1 MSIESKFNSNNLLT
15 KIAYVYNLL
24 NGKKLDGKNAIYN
37 SNFKKA
43 RYSAILLAAVTL
55 DIFKEEPCPT
65 DCNRYNFYGLNK
77 VAKKLELE
85 FDRTRIA
92 KKIYEE
98 MVKSGE
104 VKIENIENKEY
115 ICITEKGKE
124 ICQKHLEELHL
135 LRNYFEAIPAMQEKY
150 NEKPYPNY
158 LSKGLPSPSSIDP
171 KIEKTVEEL
180 INSISEGSTS
190 KNKKALVIGISDYT
204 HLQTLRFCKNDGEEM
219 FNILNSLG
227 YEIADNL
234 IGYVKWDVMRDAIFD
249 FFVDSEIKPS
259 DTLIFYYSGHGIPDS
274 NGDIYLSTSEIHPN
288 YPRRRGFSF
297 DDLTRLMQDCIST
310 KIVVILDSCYSGS
323 AKVSKG
329 HEDDV
334 VKIAS
339 AAIQRRASGM
349 DTGEGRCIL
358 AASQALQE
366 AYILEEKNH
375 SIFTYYLLRGLAGED
390 EEAVDK
396 YGNVTVDTLGK
407 YIYNKIMSL
416 PPDKKPKQKPIKKV
430 EASGDILLAHY
441 PKFTSYTQNELPS
454 KTMIESGLTKSKNQ
468 QHIDN
473 FKNLKSISQLEE
485 ELKKIYEN
493 EGYIDIAESAERLG
507 TTKTKIRQLISKMGL
522 ER

>member
-1 MSIESKFNSNNLLT
+1 MSIDSKLNSENLLT
-15 KIAYVYNLL
+15 KIAYVYKLL
-24 NGKKLDGKNAIYN
+24 NGKQLDGKNATYH

-43 RYSAILLAAVTL
+43 RYTAILLAAVTL
-55 DIFKEEPCPT
+55 NNFKDEPCPN
-65 DCNRYNFYGLNK
+65 DCNRYNFYKLDK
-77 VAKKLELE
+77 VAKTLKLE

-92 KKIYEE
+92 KKIYED
-98 MVKSGE
+98 MVKLGE
-104 VKIENIENKEY
+104 VKTERIEDKEY
-115 ICITEKGKE
+115 ICITEKGKK
-124 ICQKHLEELHL
+124 ICQKQLEELQL
-135 LRNYFEAIPAMQEKY
+135 LRDYFEAIPAIQEKY
-150 NEKPYPNY
+150 NENHYPNY
-158 LSKGLPSPSSIDP
+158 LSKGLPSSIDP
-171 KIEKTVEEL
+171 KIEETVEEL
-180 INSISEGSTS
+180 INNISEGSTT
-190 KNKKALVIGISDYT
+190 KNKKALVIGISDYA
-204 HLQTLRFCKNDGEEM
+204 HLQPLHFCKNDGQEM
-219 FNILNSLG
+219 FNILNSLD
-227 YEIADNL
+227 YEISDNL
-234 IGYVKWDVMRDAIFD
+234 IGSVKWDTMRDAIFD
-249 FFVDSEIKPS
+249 FFEDSDIKPA

-274 NGDIYLSTSEIHPN
+274 NGDIYLSTSDIDPN
-288 YPRRRGFSF
+288 YPRKRGFSF

-329 HEDDV
+329 HEDDI

-396 YGNVTVDTLGK
+396 YGNLTVDTLGK

-416 PPDKKPKQKPIKKV
+416 PQDKKPKQKPIRKV
-430 EASGDILLAHY
+430 EASGDIILAHY
-441 PKFTSYTQNELPS
+441 PKFITDSS
-454 KTMIESGLTKSKNQ
+454 KLQPKITTEFDLTKSSNQ
-468 QHIDN
+468 QHMN
-473 FKNLKSISQLEE
+473 KSFKSTSQLEE

-507 TTKTKIRQLISKMGL
+507 TTKTKIRELISKMGL
-522 ER
+522 DL